1 MATGIT
7 ERNRQKSEL
16 ANIGYSMKYID
27 EWQPKVTLY
36 RHTASL
42 NAQGEVIR
50 DIGTTVS
57 GVPGNPDYVLRK
69 SKIGLFQ
76 WPPSETC
83 ECQWCTARVVE
94 KAKIENEVPQEYRC
108 DIQDCGFDANGK
120 DHAAKL
126 SSLRMHMRNSHEESN
141 KW

>member
-1 MATGIT
+1 MVGIT
-7 ERNRQKSEL
+7 DRNRQKTEL
-16 ANIGYSMKYID
+16 ANIGYSLKYID
-27 EWQPKVTLY
+27 EWQPKTILY
-36 RHTASL
+36 RHKAMHFDS
-42 NAQGEVIR
+42 GDVSHEV
-50 DIGTTVS
+50 GSEVKN
-57 GVPGNPDYVLRK
+57 VPGNPDYVLRK

-76 WPPSETC
+76 WPPSDTC
-83 ECQWCTARVVE
+83 DCQWCTARVVE

>member
-76 WPPSETC
+76 WPPSDTC
-83 ECQWCTARVVE
+83 ECKWCQE
-94 KAKIENEVPQEYRC
+94 KAAPKVAEVTSDKYRC
-108 DIQDCGFDANGK
+108 DSGDCDYIATSESHSG
-120 DHAAKL
+120 KL
-126 SSLRMHMRNSHEESN
+126 SSLRMHKRRKH
-141 KW
+141 K